1 MKPITLN
8 KYTTAA
14 ILLFAAAAVFIDIAL
29 ISRPGEIT
37 TAAFVIAGLVCVMI
51 GVFTLTFS
59 SGEPVDPRLVGLL
72 PAQGSLTVSRL
83 TKHLG
88 IQGNA
93 YFLPPRVTGEATVFQ
108 FNPTLT
114 YDGKQG
120 SEQGSFKETGPPG
133 LVTSPSC
140 DLLIEDLK
148 KRHALVIPEK
158 EEELTNLI
166 RETLEDVYKFAPQVS
181 VRWGGSNVTIT
192 FHEYPYIDGCKVIAQ
207 KSRPCCS
214 MSPCPACSLCGA
226 LIAEGKDRV
235 VMLEQ
240 CSVSATSKD
249 VNAVFFLLPVP
260 ESNP

>member
-1 MKPITLN
+1 MKQLTLN

-59 SGEPVDPRLVGLL
+59 AGEPVDPRLVGLL

-108 FNPTLT
+108 FNPTST

-120 SEQGSFKETGPPG
+120 SEKGSFKETGPPG

-207 KSRPCCS
+207 KSRPCCG

-226 LIAEGKDRV
+226 LIAEGLEKVVALDR
-235 VMLEQ
+235 
-240 CSVSATSKD
+240 CSVNPPSKD
-249 VNAVFFLLPVP
+249 VTAVFSILPYP
-260 ESNP
+260 EGS

>member
-1 MKPITLN
+1 MLN
-8 KYTTAA
+8 KYSTAG
-14 ILLFAAAAVFIDIAL
+14 ILLLIAAAVFIAVAL
-29 ISRPGEIT
+29 ISRPGDIT
-37 TAAFVIAGLVCVMI
+37 TVAFVIAGMVCAII
-51 GVFTLTFS
+51 GIFTLTFS
-59 SGEPVDPRLVGLL
+59 AGEPVDPRLVGLL

-83 TKHLG
+83 IKHLG

-192 FHEYPYIDGCKVIAQ
+192 FHDYPYIDGCKVIAQ

-226 LIAEGKDRV
+226 LIAEGTGKV
-235 VMLEQ
+235 LALEQ
-240 CSVSATSKD
+240 CSMSSSFRD
-249 VNAVFFLLPVP
+249 VNIVFRILHSPDSKP
-260 ESNP
+260 

>member
-1 MKPITLN
+1 MKPIILN

-37 TAAFVIAGLVCVMI
+37 TAAFVIAGLVCVI
-51 GVFTLTFS
+51 TGVFILTFS
-59 SGEPVDPRLVGLL
+59 AGEPVDPLLVGLL
-72 PAQGSLTVSRL
+72 PAQGSLTISRL

-88 IQGNA
+88 MQGNA

-108 FNPTLT
+108 FNPAST

-120 SEQGSFKETGPPG
+120 SEQGSFRQTGPPG
-133 LVTSPSC
+133 LVISPSC

-148 KRHALVIPEK
+148 KRHALVIPNT
-158 EEELTNLI
+158 EEELTYLI
-166 RETLEDVYKFAPQVS
+166 RETLEDVYKFAPGVS
-181 VRWGGSNVTIT
+181 VRWGGSKVTIT
-192 FHEYPYIDGCKVIAQ
+192 FHEYPYIDGCKIIAQ

-226 LIAEGKDRV
+226 LIAEGLDTVVRLDR
-235 VMLEQ
+235 
-240 CSVSATSKD
+240 CSVNSPSKD
-249 VNAVFFLLPVP
+249 VTAVFSILPYA
-260 ESNP
+260 EGS